1 MKIVKRILKS
11 DKGMGLITVLLI
23 LGVLSILTATIV
35 VLTQTGVIQ
44 SFFLAKYRKT
54 FALAERCREYVI
66 SYLPETGGLA
76 LDTLGRAYVS
86 VEEGGFNVFMKGT
99 DKDVIGLT
107 GYMITFDCDCEGVLA
122 LKGDTLRRTVNFG
135 AGTFKGPGHTIY

>member
-1 MKIVKRILKS
+1 MKRVKKILKS
-11 DKGMGLITVLLI
+11 EKGIGLITVLLI
-23 LGVLSILTATIV
+23 LVVLSILASTLV

-66 SYLPETGGLA
+66 SYLPETGGLS

-86 VEEGGFNVFMKGT
+86 VEEGGFNIFMKGT
-99 DKDVIGLT
+99 EKDVIGLT
-107 GYMITFDCDCEGVLA
+107 GYLITFDCDCQGVLP
-122 LKGDTLRRTVNFG
+122 LKGDTLKRTVNFG
-135 AGTFKGPGHTIY
+135 LGTFKGPGHTIY